1 MPSERLYYADAYTT
15 GFTARVVERLSVE
28 GQPAVVLDRTYFYPT
43 GGGQPH
49 DAGTI
54 AGVEVVGA
62 QAREPDGAV
71 LHLLAGEIAADEV
84 TCQVDWPRR
93 FDFMQQ
99 HTGQHILT
107 RAFEQV
113 AGAQTVSFH
122 LSPESVTIDLDQ
134 ASIPSETLAQVEDLA
149 NQVIVENRPVTV
161 RLVDAAQAEGVRV
174 RLTPDH
180 LHTGGL
186 RVVTVEDFDATA
198 CGGTHVA
205 RTGEIG
211 LLKLLKLESY
221 KGGSRVEFCCGGR
234 ALRDYR
240 QKHAILGQ
248 LAADLTVGYW
258 EVGDA
263 VARLRDELQ
272 AAQRALKAAGRQLVA
287 HEAGRL
293 LAGAAT
299 RAGVRVVKAVLDG
312 LYADQAREL
321 ASRLAQEPATLV
333 LLGAPGEKAQIVLAR
348 SPDLPP
354 DLNPAL
360 QAALRA
366 LGGGR
371 GGGRPEFCQG
381 GGLPAGP
388 DQVAAAL
395 DDAERA
401 IFEPEG

>member
-186 RVVTVEDFDATA
+186 RVV
-198 CGGTHVA
+198 
-205 RTGEIG
+205 
-211 LLKLLKLESY
+211 
-221 KGGSRVEFCCGGR
+221 
-234 ALRDYR
+234 
-240 QKHAILGQ
+240 
-248 LAADLTVGYW
+248 
-258 EVGDA
+258 
-263 VARLRDELQ
+263 
-272 AAQRALKAAGRQLVA
+272 
-287 HEAGRL
+287 
-293 LAGAAT
+293 
-299 RAGVRVVKAVLDG
+299 KAVLDG

-333 LLGAPGEKAQIVLAR
+333 LLGAPGDKAQIVLAR